1 MIKVSAV
8 KFSWDLKQLP
18 AAQPKMSHP
27 MDLRLAEPGEEEG
40 IWTTLERSLMSDPSW
55 TMGLKARLD
64 ELRLVVNRGFSE
76 KQVEFL
82 VLEDGN
88 RFIGVSGL
96 LADPVQQRQLLT
108 GVHILNEYRCRGAG
122 SVLLHASLKHLKEK
136 GLSEA
141 SVVTRANIAA
151 SRFLYPKFGSRKETL
166 AEAPGIPQFSK
177 VRA

>member
-1 MIKVSAV
+1 
-8 KFSWDLKQLP
+8 
-18 AAQPKMSHP
+18 MSHP
-27 MDLRLAEPGEEEG
+27 TVLRLAETGEEEG

-55 TMGLKARLD
+55 TMDLKVRLD
-64 ELRLVVNRGFSE
+64 ELRQIVYRGFSE
-76 KQVEFL
+76 KQVDFL

-96 LADPVQQRQLLT
+96 LADPVQPRNLLT
-108 GVHILNEYRCRGAG
+108 GTHILNEYRCRGAG
-122 SVLLHASLKHLKEK
+122 SLLLHSSLKHLREK

-151 SRFLYPKFGSRKETL
+151 SRFLYPKFGSKMEVLSETPPL
-166 AEAPGIPQFSK
+166 PQFSK